1 MCARLQTKLKVGLTD
16 LAKRRIKIFPS
27 LKSEATTCK
36 EPVKLVEQQQIKLL
50 DPNGARTRLFDPKNA
65 EGAKA
70 GDIIMA
76 TFKTGEPF
84 SGVAMSIKW
93 RGPHTSVLLRN
104 QLTRV
109 GTEMDIKVF
118 SPLVK
123 SMEIVQKAVKRPRR
137 ARLFYL
143 RKPTHDVGSVQK
155 IVDDYMRRRSTLVGG
170 QPQGGNHA
178 KIQTARRGAR
188 GGPRR

>member
-1 MCARLQTKLKVGLTD
+1 MKG
-16 LAKRRIKIFPS
+16 KRRIKTWPQPALIER
-27 LKSEATTCK
+27 KCK
-36 EPVKLVEQQQIKLL
+36 EPVKVIDEQQMALL
-50 DPNGARTRLFDPKNA
+50 DPTGARARLFDPKNPD
-65 EGAKA
+65 GAKA
-70 GDIIMA
+70 GDIIVA

-118 SPLVK
+118 SPLVQ
-123 SMEIVQKAVKRPRR
+123 SMEVAQKATKRPRR

-143 RKPTHDVGSVQK
+143 RKPEHDMGSVQK
-155 IVDDYMRRRSTLVGG
+155 TVDQYLRQRAVLTGSN
-170 QPQGGNHA
+170 PQGGR
-178 KIQTARRGAR
+178 KLSGVRGGKRRGT
-188 GGPRR
+188 

>member
-1 MCARLQTKLKVGLTD
+1 MTGNRE
-16 LAKRRIKIFPS
+16 IKIFPS
-27 LKSEATTCK
+27 LPSELDTCK
-36 EPVKLVEQQQIKLL
+36 DPVKVIEQQQMKTL
-50 DPNGARTRLFDPKNA
+50 DPTGARARLFDPHNK

-76 TFKTGEPF
+76 TFNTGEPF
-84 SGVAMSIKW
+84 SGIALSIKW

-118 SPLVK
+118 SPLVR
-123 SMEIVQKAVKRPRR
+123 SMEIVQKAKKRPRR

-143 RKPTHDVGSVQK
+143 RKPEHDKGSVQK
-155 IVDDYMRRRSTLVGG
+155 VVDDYMARRSTLIGG
-170 QPQGGNHA
+170 QPQGGSHA
-178 KIQTARRGAR
+178 KTQQGRRGVR
-188 GGPRR
+188 GGSRR

>member
-1 MCARLQTKLKVGLTD
+1 M
-16 LAKRRIKIFPS
+16 
-27 LKSEATTCK
+27 
-36 EPVKLVEQQQIKLL
+36 KLL
-50 DPNGARTRLFDPKNA
+50 DPTGARARLFNPKNPD
-65 EGAKA
+65 GAKA

-84 SGVAMSIKW
+84 SGIAMSVKW

-118 SPLVK
+118 SPLVQ
-123 SMEIVQKAVKRPRR
+123 SMEIAQKATKRPRR

-143 RKPTHDVGSVQK
+143 RQPKHDVGSVQK
-155 IVDDYMRRRSTLVGG
+155 TVDQYLRQRAMLTGG
-170 QPQGGNHA
+170 KPQGGR
-178 KIQTARRGAR
+178 KLGGTRGGRRGA
-188 GGPRR
+188 